1 MARIAIIPARSG
13 SKRIPKKNFLKINGK
28 PMVSHAIGLAE
39 STDLFDEIVVSLDS
53 HGEDKLFES
62 EAVAL
67 HYRPNDLGKDD
78 ATTIDVIRDVIT
90 ERGYSESD
98 FICCLY
104 PASFLLAKQRI
115 TQSLSILESN
125 PDRFV
130 FTAQPVYSHP
140 LRAFVHN
147 EDKKLIEFLDPTALK
162 FKTQD
167 LSIFYSDAGQLYWG
181 KQTTWEQEREI
192 LNALSVPLILNRW
205 ETVDI
210 DYPEDV
216 DLALIMLTRKS
227 EGEAL

>member
-1 MARIAIIPARSG
+1 
-13 SKRIPKKNFLKINGK
+13 
-28 PMVSHAIGLAE
+28 MVSHAIGLVE
-39 STDLFDEIVVSLDS
+39 STDLFNEIVVSLDS

-78 ATTIDVIRDVIT
+78 ATTIDVIRDVINR
-90 ERGYSESD
+90 RGYSESD

-104 PASFLLAKQRI
+104 PASFLLAKERI
-115 TQSLSILESN
+115 TQSLSILENN

-140 LRAFVHN
+140 LRVFIHHEN
-147 EDKKLIEFLDPTALK
+147 KKVIEFLDPSALK
-162 FKTQD
+162 VKTQD
-167 LSIFYSDAGQLYWG
+167 LPSFYSDAGQLYWG
-181 KQTTWEQEREI
+181 RQTTWQQQTEI

-210 DYPEDV
+210 DYPEDIE
-216 DLALIMLTRKS
+216 LALKLSMKKAKRKGR
-227 EGEAL
+227 EPTGVLERFVWK